1 MKSPYFLAFTT
12 LLTATTSACIESP
25 QTEVSYAAEARS
37 TLASTF
43 VVGNV
48 TVKLT
53 RADIAFG
60 PVYFCAA
67 NAGSAV
73 SCKSSLAESTDVTR
87 IDLLTPSS
95 PLGKVR
101 GYTGSIRSASYD
113 LGLHWF
119 DTSFSIESSPAAPDG
134 HSMVFEG
141 TLARA
146 GEGEVPFRFLV
157 DVVPQYKGQ
166 RAVPTS
172 EAVAD
177 ITDANQKLLVSFEPE
192 PWLRQI
198 DFDAVLEK
206 ASRPIVLDS
215 KKPEH
220 DALLVGLKVA
230 RPPEFRWSRN

>member
-1 MKSPYFLAFTT
+1 MKSLHFIALAT
-12 LLTATTSACIESP
+12 LLGLTTSGCIEAP
-25 QTEVSYAAEARS
+25 QSEVSYTAEARS
-37 TLASTF
+37 TLATSF
-43 VVGNV
+43 VVGDV

-53 RADIAFG
+53 RADLAFG

-87 IDLLTPSS
+87 IDLLTPSA
-95 PLGKVR
+95 PLGRVR

-119 DTSFSIESSPAAPDG
+119 DTSFSIESSPAAPEG

-146 GEGEVPFRFLV
+146 GESAVPFRFSV

-166 RAVPTS
+166 RAVPTG

-177 ITDANQKLLVSFEPE
+177 VTDANQKLVISFEPE
-192 PWLRQI
+192 VWLRQV

-206 ASRPIVLDS
+206 APRPIVLDS

>member
-1 MKSPYFLAFTT
+1 MKSPSVFAFAT
-12 LLTATTSACIESP
+12 LLAITSGACIESP
-25 QTEVSYAAEARS
+25 QSEVSYAAEARS
-37 TLASTF
+37 TLATSF

-53 RADIAFG
+53 RADLAFG

-87 IDLLTPSS
+87 IDLLTPSA

-146 GEGEVPFRFLV
+146 AESAVPFRILV

-177 ITDANQKLLVSFEPE
+177 VADANQKLVVSFEPE
-192 PWLRQI
+192 AWLRQI

-206 ASRPIVLDS
+206 SSRPIVLDS